1 MNGAFE
7 IAGIGMESQQK
18 ALDVIANNIA
28 NINTPAFR
36 RSEVRFSEIIA
47 AASESDNPQS
57 DLAALSAP
65 AGVRT
70 ETLLALNEAGPIE
83 TTGHPLDVA
92 IRGEGFIELMG
103 PQGQTLLW
111 RGGALTIG
119 EDGALSA
126 GGFALRDAIAVPDDT
141 VELSIG
147 RDGSVLARR
156 NGEDEPSAIGAISL
170 VRVDDPAMLER
181 MDGGLYRP
189 LDEGAL
195 VAVRPGEAGAGEL
208 IQGALERSNVD
219 LNAEM
224 VRLLIVQ
231 RAYAANAQILQAA
244 DQLTGIVNNLRR

>member
-36 RSEVRFSEIIA
+36 RSDVRFSEIV
-47 AASESDNPQS
+47 ASQS
-57 DLAALSAP
+57 QDDTPRADLAAPPYA

-70 ETLLALNEAGPIE
+70 EALLALNEQGPIE
-83 TTGHPLDVA
+83 ATGRPLDIA
-92 IRGEGFIELMG
+92 IQGEGFIELMG
-103 PQGQTLLW
+103 PQGQSLLW
-111 RGGALTIG
+111 RGGTLSVN
-119 EDGALSA
+119 EDGLLSA
-126 GGFALRDAIAVPDDT
+126 GDYVLKDLIAVPPGAR
-141 VELSIG
+141 ELSIG
-147 RDGSVLARR
+147 RDGAVSARR
-156 NGEDEPSAIGAISL
+156 DGEESATSIGAITL
-170 VRVDDPAMLER
+170 VRVDDAAALER

-189 LDEGAL
+189 LDQN
-195 VAVRPGEAGAGEL
+195 AVQAGRPGEDGAGEL
-208 IQGALERSNVD
+208 IQGALEHSNVD

-244 DQLTGIVNNLRR
+244 DQLMAIANNLRR